1 MALLTLGLSP
11 YEVRIVTIFQA
22 HLKSPLHATGRP
34 NNLARKKELAMFLSS
49 GELERLTTAVALGIL
64 GNNKNMADSS
74 KAPVKNVFK
83 VFPTE
88 KDLTWSIN
96 IFRNP
101 IKVGTHRDD
110 MSLQHVAPANPF
122 HVGHRLG
129 DKLRDKLQHV
139 AVTCSLPCSD

>member
-11 YEVRIVTIFQA
+11 YEVRIVTILQA

-49 GELERLTTAVALGIL
+49 GELVRLTTAVALGIL

-101 IKVGTHRDD
+101 IKVGTHLTTCRCNT
-110 MSLQHVAPANPF
+110 SR
-122 HVGHRLG
+122 RLIPSMWCTG
-129 DKLRDKLQHV
+129 WV
-139 AVTCSLPCSD
+139 ISCATSCSMLL

>member
-1 MALLTLGLSP
+1 MLSLMALLTLGLSP
-11 YEVRIVTIFQA
+11 YEVRIVTILQA

-49 GELERLTTAVALGIL
+49 GELVRLTTAVALGIL
-64 GNNKNMADSS
+64 GNNKNMADST

-101 IKVGTHRDD
+101 D
-110 MSLQHVAPANPF
+110 MSLQHVAPPNPF
-122 HVGHRLG
+122 HVVHRLG

-139 AVTCSLPCSD
+139 AVTCSLACSDWP